1 MNEHQD
7 TDRLISMR
15 NTMILA
21 YILLAAVAF
30 VILTVFLVT
39 TKNKA
44 LNAQS
49 QNYCAVATAQS
60 AKSVDHFCS
69 DIVQTAGLIYENRDY
84 TSFYPRGGYLSPEED
99 KLRDDLDSLFSKA
112 DFMSDYCDFGI
123 IYSDNSH
130 VGIISDGT
138 LDLLSEDAFSS
149 VSKLIGQTDQ
159 CWKVFY
165 SGTVSRICYMKRV
178 NDNAVLVA
186 SVYATQFSY
195 LFGNMSASS
204 NLSIYVADE
213 NNRII
218 YSTDSA
224 TGDPGEVVPYEYTE
238 KFEGKKN
245 TSVGDSSGVVALI
258 ETSNGWKVMTVV
270 VPTTLGVFGKMHIE
284 TFIVI
289 LALSVLFVFVVTG
302 FIIASFYSSKRRS
315 PRILED
321 RIDPVTGALSPYY
334 CEERISDLIEISLVG
349 GTWAFALVRIS
360 DYELIEQR
368 LGVEFAGEAMKKVSD
383 MISESFGDKVTLGL
397 DQERDFVLFCDFSDY
412 DIFKAHNDL
421 RTQFG
426 DLRTKLDNVTVGQN
440 GDYKLDISVGVCI
453 YPDHGKT
460 FEELDFKA
468 RTALATAMEDTK
480 GKKLCFFDEK
490 KSGGG
495 KK

>member
-39 TKNKA
+39 AKNKA

-69 DIVQTAGLIYENRDY
+69 DIVQSAGLIYENRDY
-84 TSFYPRGGYLSPEED
+84 TSFYPRGGYLSPEDD

-224 TGDPGEVVPYEYTE
+224 TGDPGEIVPYEYTE
-238 KFEGKKN
+238 KFDG
-245 TSVGDSSGVVALI
+245 
-258 ETSNGWKVMTVV
+258 
-270 VPTTLGVFGKMHIE
+270 
-284 TFIVI
+284 
-289 LALSVLFVFVVTG
+289 
-302 FIIASFYSSKRRS
+302 
-315 PRILED
+315 
-321 RIDPVTGALSPYY
+321 
-334 CEERISDLIEISLVG
+334 
-349 GTWAFALVRIS
+349 
-360 DYELIEQR
+360 
-368 LGVEFAGEAMKKVSD
+368 
-383 MISESFGDKVTLGL
+383 
-397 DQERDFVLFCDFSDY
+397 
-412 DIFKAHNDL
+412 
-421 RTQFG
+421 
-426 DLRTKLDNVTVGQN
+426 
-440 GDYKLDISVGVCI
+440 YKLT
-453 YPDHGKT
+453 PDNILVTRAEIDEAYERLEGH
-460 FEELDFKA
+460 DCCCSHNA
-468 RTALATAMEDTK
+468 W
-480 GKKLCFFDEK
+480 CFRQDAY
-490 KSGGG
+490 
-495 KK
+495 